1 MKINQKIY
9 VDTINTSIKCVDFFH
24 FFRHINSK
32 CRFNRHDI
40 FIVSIFLYFFD
51 MIKIVTKFKT
61 VFLFAKENINE
72 RKQLKNNL
80 FLFAK

>member
-9 VDTINTSIKCVDFFH
+9 VDTINISIIYVDFSC

-32 CRFNRHDI
+32 CRFNRHDNEDISI
-40 FIVSIFLYFFD
+40 FIHFFD
-51 MIKIVTKFKT
+51 IIKITTKFT
-61 VFLFAKENINE
+61 LVFLFAKKT
-72 RKQLKNNL
+72 RRDHKQLKNNY